1 MARPKRPRTKEHYY
15 QAAKKHGY
23 RARSAY
29 KLRQLIEKH
38 NLLKGVDKVVEL
50 CSSPGGWTQV
60 LKEIDPGLDIVAV
73 DLVQMPPIEGVRFV
87 QGDITD
93 SKVTEQ
99 IENLIGRK
107 ADLVISD
114 CSPKVSGHWELDVA
128 RQLALAEK
136 TIEIGLTLIG
146 PNGKVVTKVFQ
157 GAGFQEFLKETR
169 TLFNSVRLVKPHAS
183 RKTSAE
189 IYLLASNPK
198 KTDHSR

>member
-1 MARPKRPRTKEHYY
+1 M
-15 QAAKKHGY
+15 
-23 RARSAY
+23 
-29 KLRQLIEKH
+29 IEKY
-38 NLLKGVDKVVEL
+38 NLLKGVDKIVEL

-60 LKEIDPGLDIVAV
+60 LKEVDPGLDIVAV

-93 SKVTEQ
+93 SKV
-99 IENLIGRK
+99 IEEIERLIGRK

-128 RQLALAEK
+128 RQLGLAEK
-136 TIEIGLTLIG
+136 TIEIGLALLG

-157 GAGFQEFLKETR
+157 GAGFQEFLKEIR

-198 KTDHSR
+198 KRMTRDRV